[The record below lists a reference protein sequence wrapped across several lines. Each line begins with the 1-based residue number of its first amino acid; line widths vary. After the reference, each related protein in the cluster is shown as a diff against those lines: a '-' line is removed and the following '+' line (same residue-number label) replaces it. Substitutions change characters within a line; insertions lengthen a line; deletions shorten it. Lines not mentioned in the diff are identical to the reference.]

1 MAGEVTLTEEQ
12 KACDAACGGG
22 SRRKLMPLRG
32 LDRVKVHAVYE
43 HVEELLKRVE
53 VSKAHGI
60 TPVRLNHPFAT
71 GHLKLLVA

>member
-1 MAGEVTLTEEQ
+1 MAFAQEQ
-12 KACDAACGGG
+12 EAGDAASGGG
-22 SRRKLMPLRG
+22 SWRKLMPLCG
-32 LDRVKVHAVYE
+32 LDRVQIHSVNK
-43 HVEELLKRVE
+43 HVKELFERVE